1 METDNGNLL
10 LTKALTEIKNVS
22 PEISKAFLFQ
32 RNQKILARDECTDK
46 EEANVTVEAFKSLD
60 EKANTISGIESVT
73 FQGMK
78 GRLGITQVKDYYL
91 ATVTSKETDEKTV
104 NNLTRVLAPTILKL
118 VQEIYPSTQ
127 HSFEEIAEK
136 TNKET
141 LGYLGKQLPDL
152 PFVEFVVENI
162 SRLGVLSGSPDTV
175 RIDVVTIGQW
185 TELYGENIIKE
196 VTVEETTI
204 GKSVQCKFEPIKDSR
219 CEGKGSVQIPEKIQQ
234 ALRTRKGAKVLIKP
248 VIQAE
253 SSQDF
258 VEEAATQVELETPSN
273 LRMFL
278 PDSPISQLIVENLSR
293 FGGLRGGSE
302 MVRFDSALTERW
314 KDFYGDKTIEEV
326 IIEDTVKGKKV
337 RSKFKITTNPK
348 FEGKGM
354 IQMPEPLQETLEVK
368 KGSLVLVK
376 PAVE

>member
-1 METDNGNLL
+1 MEVDTRNLA

-32 RNQKILARDECTDK
+32 RNKRILARDECTDK
-46 EEANVTVEAFKSLD
+46 EEANVTVEAFEALH
-60 EKANTISGIESVT
+60 EKAKTIGGIESVT
-73 FQGMK
+73 FQGTK
-78 GRLGITQVKDYYL
+78 GRLDITQVKDYYL
-91 ATVTSKETDEKTV
+91 STVTPKGTDEKT
-104 NNLTRVLAPTILKL
+104 NLTRVLAPTILKL

-127 HSFEEIAEK
+127 RSFEEIAKIE
-136 TNKET
+136 KET
-141 LGYLGKQLPDL
+141 RGYLGKRLPDL

-175 RIDVVTIGQW
+175 RLDIVTIGRW
-185 TELYGENIIKE
+185 TELCGENTKE
-196 VTVEETTI
+196 VIVEESTT
-204 GKSVQCKFEPIKDSR
+204 GKRVKCKFE
-219 CEGKGSVQIPEKIQQ
+219 Q

-253 SSQDF
+253 SSQDSA
-258 VEEAATQVELETPSN
+258 EEAITKVEFEIPSN
-273 LRMFL
+273 LELFL
-278 PDSPISQLIVENLSR
+278 PDSPTSQLIVENTTR
-293 FGGLRGGSE
+293 FGGLRGGNE

-326 IIEDTVKGKKV
+326 IIEDTVMGKNV
-337 RSKFKITTNPK
+337 RCKFKVTTNPK

-354 IQMPEPLQETLEVK
+354 IQMPESLQQALEVK

-376 PAVE
+376 PVV